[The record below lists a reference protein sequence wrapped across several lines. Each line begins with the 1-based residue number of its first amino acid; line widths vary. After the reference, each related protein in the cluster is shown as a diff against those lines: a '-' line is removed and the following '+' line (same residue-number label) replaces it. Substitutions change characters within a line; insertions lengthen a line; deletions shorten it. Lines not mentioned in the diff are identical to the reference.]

1 MGDGGRTAGP
11 FSFQLP
17 VSRYFI
23 TENKKST
30 QHRKSPFIEISNEKL
45 LAMGRRMKQQH
56 NPCQLLLLLVE
67 PAETHRCGS

>member
-56 NPCQLLLLLVE
+56 NPCQLLLLLWNLLRHL
-67 PAETHRCGS
+67 ACGS